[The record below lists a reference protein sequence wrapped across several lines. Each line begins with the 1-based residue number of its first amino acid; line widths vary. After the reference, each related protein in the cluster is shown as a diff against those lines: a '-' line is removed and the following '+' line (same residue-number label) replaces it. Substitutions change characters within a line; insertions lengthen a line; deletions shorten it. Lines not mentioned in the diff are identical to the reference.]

1 MLSIA
6 DLHVVV
12 LGGTSRFGFATAK
25 AALAEGA
32 RVTIA
37 SRSAEKLRGALGRLG
52 NAASGQCIDVTN
64 KPALERFFADLGPF
78 DHLAVTVGDPLP
90 CAGAVD
96 TELWHR
102 VPEAERLATFQR
114 IGARLPV
121 GRVGKPEDIAEAY
134 LYVMKT
140 GFSTG
145 ETIVVDSG
153 ALQAP

>member
-1 MLSIA
+1 
-6 DLHVVV
+6 V
-12 LGGTSRFGFATAK
+12 LGGIEGMVKSFA
-25 AALAEGA
+25 AELRPL
-32 RVTIA
+32 RVN
-37 SRSAEKLRGALGRLG
+37 G
-52 NAASGQCIDVTN
+52 V
-64 KPALERFFADLGPF
+64 
-78 DHLAVTVGDPLP
+78 

-102 VPEAERLATFQR
+102 LPEAERLATFER

-134 LYVMKT
+134 LYLMKT

-145 ETIVVDSG
+145 ETIVVDGG